1 MISKILVPVDGSATA
16 LKAAKYA
23 MGLAKL
29 ASAQITLVSVLDS
42 GPFVSATVASS
53 ETPTHL
59 LEPLSDYL
67 KQAAE
72 TYMAEIEA
80 LGKETGIE
88 VTKVIRWGHPV
99 EEILKEAGK
108 SKADLIVIG
117 SHGKSAFEAAFLGS
131 VAFGVLHKDS
141 KIPVLVVRK

>member
-23 MGLAKL
+23 IELAKL

-42 GPFVSATVASS
+42 GPFAGATVAAS
-53 ETPTHL
+53 EAPRHL

-88 VTKVIRWGHPV
+88 VKKTIRFGHPV
-99 EEILKEAGK
+99 EEILKEAVK

-117 SHGKSAFEAAFLGS
+117 SHGKSAFEAVFLGS